1 MKTLIRFLIGTLLL
15 GCTASAQQ
23 RTLTLSDAISLGLE
37 NSKSLHLSLMKSEY
51 ADSKSSEVSANLYP
65 TLKAQLGYQNLSNI
79 PAAAVTLPRNAFG
92 PGFPPQPVNVALS
105 QVILNNYTARA
116 TLQQPLFTGWRLQSA
131 ADNAEYTANAVHDDY
146 QKDRDQLLYDIKAA
160 YWNVY
165 RAKEMKRLTDE
176 NVAQMTQHLDD
187 IQNMFGQ
194 GMATTNEVL
203 KTKVQLANSRV
214 LQSDA
219 ENNVTIAQ
227 ISFNSIIGLP
237 LGTEIT
243 IGSQLTPRTKEFPDV
258 QQLLA
263 TAFKQRADVQG
274 MDWRMQAAASGITA
288 ARAGWM
294 PQIFLTGNYYYSRP
308 NQRIFPAVDQF
319 KDSWDVGVNLQF
331 DIWNNLTTVHQT
343 NEAKAQYEQVK
354 DSFGMLK
361 DGVTLEVTQ
370 SYLSFEQAKKKIEL
384 AQLSV
389 DQASENLRVTREKF
403 KAGLTTNSE
412 LLDAEVALLQ
422 ANLQFVQ
429 TQVDHELAE
438 ARLQKAIGEGS

>member
-1 MKTLIRFLIGTLLL
+1 MKNLLRFITGTLLL
-15 GCTASAQQ
+15 VWTATAQQ
-23 RTLTLSDAISLGLE
+23 RTLTLSDAVALGLE
-37 NSKSLHLSLMKSEY
+37 NSKSLHSSLMKSEY
-51 ADSKSSEVSANLYP
+51 ADAKSSEMNASLYP

-79 PAAAVTLPRNAFG
+79 PPAAVILPKNAFG
-92 PGFPPQPVNVALS
+92 PGFPPQPVDVTLS
-105 QVILNNYTARA
+105 PVILNTYSARA

-131 ADNAEYTANAVHDDY
+131 VDNAEYTANAVHDDY
-146 QKDRDQLLYDIKAA
+146 EKDRQQLLYDIKAA

-203 KTKVQLANSRV
+203 KTKVQLSNSRV

-219 ENNVTIAQ
+219 ENNVTIAL

-243 IGSQLTPRTKEFPDV
+243 IGSQLTPRTKEFPGV

-263 TAFKQRADVQG
+263 TAFQHRADVQG
-274 MDWRMQAAASGITA
+274 MEWRMHAAESGITA

-308 NQRIFPAVDQF
+308 NQRIFPAQDVF
-319 KDSWDVGVNLQF
+319 KDSWDIGVNLQF

-343 NEAKAQYEQVK
+343 NEASAQYEQVK

-370 SYLSFEQAKKKIEL
+370 SYLTFEQAKKKIEL

-422 ANLQFVQ
+422 AKLQLVQ
-429 TQVDHELAE
+429 SQVDHELAE
-438 ARLQKAIGEGS
+438 ARLQKAIGEGT

>member
-1 MKTLIRFLIGTLLL
+1 MKNLLRFITGTLLL
-15 GCTASAQQ
+15 VWTATAQQ
-23 RTLTLSDAISLGLE
+23 RTLTLSDAVALGLE
-37 NSKSLHLSLMKSEY
+37 NSKSLHSSLMKSEY
-51 ADSKSSEVSANLYP
+51 ADAKSSEVSASLYP
-65 TLKAQLGYQNLSNI
+65 TLKANLGYQNLSNI
-79 PAAAVTLPRNAFG
+79 PPAAVILPKNAFG
-92 PGFPPQPVNVALS
+92 PGFPPQPVDVTLS
-105 QVILNNYTARA
+105 PVILNTYSARA

-131 ADNAEYTANAVHDDY
+131 VDNAEYTANAVHDDY
-146 QKDRDQLLYDIKAA
+146 EKDRQQLLYDIKAA

-203 KTKVQLANSRV
+203 KTKVQLSNSRV

-219 ENNVTIAQ
+219 ENNVTIAL

-243 IGSQLTPRTKEFPDV
+243 IGSQLTPRTKEFPGV

-263 TAFKQRADVQG
+263 TAFQHRADVQG
-274 MDWRMQAAASGITA
+274 MEWRMHAAESGITA

-308 NQRIFPAVDQF
+308 NQRIFPAQDVF
-319 KDSWDVGVNLQF
+319 KDSWDIGVNLQF

-343 NEAKAQYEQVK
+343 NEASAQYEQVK

-370 SYLSFEQAKKKIEL
+370 SYLTFEQAKKKIEL

-422 ANLQFVQ
+422 AKLQLVQ
-429 TQVDHELAE
+429 SQVDHELAE
-438 ARLQKAIGEGS
+438 ARLQKAIGEGT